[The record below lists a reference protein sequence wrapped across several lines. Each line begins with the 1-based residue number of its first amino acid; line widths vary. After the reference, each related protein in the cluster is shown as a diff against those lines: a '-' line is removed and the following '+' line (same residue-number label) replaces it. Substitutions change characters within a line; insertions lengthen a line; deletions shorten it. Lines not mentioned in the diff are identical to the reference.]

1 MKKDKGTYYV
11 LSWKSEGVYNSKF
24 KPLYTPF
31 LHSSKFCEYIVGI
44 KFDKDPLA
52 VEQDLRKIVNVYII
66 YDLYAW
72 QRNPNNNF
80 ELKNCLFGATNI
92 IKNSG
97 KEKHVH
103 SGYEITFD
111 SAGSW
116 GFDNDFARNA
126 IIFSADN
133 RSLSHSD
140 NRKDDFL
147 ILGWGPP
154 YGING
159 NLESPEKKF
168 NIDFTKANTK
178 ICLSLHYN
186 AGNSYLFVNR
196 K

>member
-80 ELKNCLFGATNI
+80 ELKNCLF
-92 IKNSG
+92 
-97 KEKHVH
+97 
-103 SGYEITFD
+103 
-111 SAGSW
+111 
-116 GFDNDFARNA
+116 
-126 IIFSADN
+126 
-133 RSLSHSD
+133 
-140 NRKDDFL
+140 
-147 ILGWGPP
+147 
-154 YGING
+154 
-159 NLESPEKKF
+159 
-168 NIDFTKANTK
+168 
-178 ICLSLHYN
+178 
-186 AGNSYLFVNR
+186 
-196 K
+196 